1 MKSIFTNVRLEHQA
15 SMESKQ
21 RKLKASSI
29 PEEKELQKML
39 KTLLPCPQTPYST
52 RGTCRTKNTTIQ
64 VNQSSIPSLQSFCI
78 FFFLFKMSI
87 RKLSIKGAFGRAYLC
102 ISYDISTCVFERAYE
117 NR

>member
-39 KTLLPCPQTPYST
+39 NTGTFTAPNRSQRTHELEIMPHQKQKT
-52 RGTCRTKNTTIQ
+52 RETKAR
-64 VNQSSIPSLQSFCI
+64 
-78 FFFLFKMSI
+78 KMAYNAHF
-87 RKLSIKGAFGRAYLC
+87 RKKKRL
-102 ISYDISTCVFERAYE
+102 
-117 NR
+117 